1 MKDKKPKL
9 KDLSTQEL
17 HKLSIKIAGE
27 LSAVKEELLHR
38 QGYRLGKI
46 GMKEYEQTVTRYPH
60 EMNILDHGYSLNDK
74 EEGSRILVGEPY
86 GVSKDTLRTLI
97 DDPAFINITANSL
110 HFPGATLAIRFK
122 SDKRTKKEVR

>member
-1 MKDKKPKL
+1 MKDSGL
-9 KDLSTQEL
+9 KDLTTQEL

-46 GMKEYEQTVTRYPH
+46 GMKEYEHIVTRYPH

-74 EEGSRILVGEPY
+74 EKGSRILVGEPY

-110 HFPGATLAIRFK
+110 HFPSSTLAIRFK
-122 SDKRTKKEVR
+122 SGKQTKRKE